1 MLEYDRIDG
10 SEWIDVNK
18 TNDSSEYIICHYWYF
33 LEINL
38 RLQLK
43 VRNVYHDIMQ
53 KGTHLKYF
61 SIASVKESFIEFTFC
76 MSKDESII
84 LLRNVDLTKKVAYY
98 KI

>member
-53 KGTHLKYF
+53 KGTHLNNF
-61 SIASVKESFIEFTFC
+61 AIASVKGSFIEFTFC